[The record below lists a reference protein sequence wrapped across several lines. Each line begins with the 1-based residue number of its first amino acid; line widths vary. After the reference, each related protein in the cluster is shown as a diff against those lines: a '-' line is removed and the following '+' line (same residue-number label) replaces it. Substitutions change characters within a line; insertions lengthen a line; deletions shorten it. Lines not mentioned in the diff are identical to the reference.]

1 MIGAFS
7 GLLVPIVLIALVIFG
22 VRKIRSGEAHG
33 ALQGHSVRRFFQYLL
48 LYGLVVVSA
57 LGLSGLLGRVLE
69 RSTLVVADKTDLARN
84 LSFVVVGIPL
94 YIVLAFWTR
103 RRFAEDSS
111 EARSFGWGFY
121 VTMTSVTSLSVGM
134 FALHDMVSWAVRVN
148 DFRAP
153 ALARLIVWGS
163 IWGMHWWVHL
173 RSAPAGSSRAHHLL
187 GSLIALGTVV
197 VGLDQLISGAIAR
210 IWNFG
215 GEAIFVSHGDLILKG
230 AVTLIVGAPIW
241 FLYWIKNYS
250 KATRDPLWFVYV
262 LLVGV
267 GGGLIMA
274 VVSASTVLYSALVWL
289 VGDAGSADASTHFRN
304 VPTASGAVCVGVIAW
319 WYHHA
324 MLEEDRKA
332 ARTEVQRVY
341 EYLMAGIGLLAA
353 AGGLAMILVALVEAL
368 TSSSVISGSGAT
380 NALLAAAT
388 LLIVGS
394 PVWWVFWHRIQNAIK
409 RSPQEEHASPTR
421 RIYLFILFGLGG
433 IVAVG
438 TLLVGV
444 FFLFDDIFKGSFG
457 LETIRRMRFALAVL
471 ITTGAIAGYHWLTY
485 RSERELMAVA
495 ARGPRFVLLIGP
507 RDAELAHM
515 VSQFTRGRVQFW
527 TRKDDQTV
535 TWARDEVMRALE
547 ESKDEAIILLADS
560 KGLRTIPIDRG

>member
-7 GLLVPIVLIALVIFG
+7 GLLFPIALIALVVFAI
-22 VRKIRSGEAHG
+22 RKIRSGDAHG

-69 RSTLVVADKTDLARN
+69 RSTLVIADKTDLARN

-94 YIVLAFWTR
+94 YVVLAFWTR
-103 RRFAEDSS
+103 RRFAEDTS
-111 EARSFGWGFY
+111 EAKSFGWGFY
-121 VTMTSVTSLSVGM
+121 VTMTSVTSLAVGM
-134 FALHDMVSWAVRVN
+134 FALHDMIAWAVRVD
-148 DFRAP
+148 DFRAT
-153 ALARLIVWGS
+153 ALARLIVWGAV
-163 IWGMHWWVHL
+163 WGMHWWVHL
-173 RSAPAGSSRAHHLL
+173 RSTPPGSSRAHHLL

-197 VGLDQLISGAIAR
+197 VGVDQLISGAIQR
-210 IWNFG
+210 IWSFG
-215 GEAIFVSHGDLILKG
+215 GDAIFVSHGDPILKG
-230 AVTLIVGAPIW
+230 AVTLIVGAPVW

-250 KATRDPLWFVYV
+250 KAHRDPLWLVYV

-274 VVSASTVLYSALVWL
+274 VVSASTVLYSALVWF
-289 VGDAGSADASTHFRN
+289 VGDTGTDDATTHFRN
-304 VPTASGAVCVGVIAW
+304 VPTAFGAVCVGVIVW

-324 MLEEDRKA
+324 VLGQDRKA
-332 ARTEVQRVY
+332 GRTEVQRVY

-353 AGGLAMILVALVEAL
+353 AGGLAMILVAFVESV

-394 PVWWVFWHRIQNAIK
+394 PVWWIFWRRITTAVTLLPE
-409 RSPQEEHASPTR
+409 SEHASPTR
-421 RIYLFILFGLGG
+421 RAYLFILFGLGG
-433 IVAVG
+433 IVAVV

-457 LETIRRMRFALAVL
+457 LETIRRIRFALAIL
-471 ITTGAIAGYHWLTY
+471 ITTGAIAGYHWLIY
-485 RSERELMAVA
+485 RSERDLMAVNV
-495 ARGPRFVLLIGP
+495 RGPRFVLLVGP
-507 RDAELAHM
+507 KDAELAHA
-515 VSQFTRGRVQFW
+515 VSQFTGGRVQSWMRRDDEATW
-527 TRKDDQTV
+527 TQ
-535 TWARDEVMRALE
+535 DEVIHALE
-547 ESKDEAIILLADS
+547 ESKDEAVILLADS
-560 KGLRTIPIDRG
+560 QGLRTIPIDRG